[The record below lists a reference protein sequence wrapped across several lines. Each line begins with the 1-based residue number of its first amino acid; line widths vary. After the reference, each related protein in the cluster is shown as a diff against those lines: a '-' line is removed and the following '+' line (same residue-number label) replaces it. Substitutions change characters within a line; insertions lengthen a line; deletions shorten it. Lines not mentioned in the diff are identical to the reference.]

1 MTTLILS
8 DWNAP
13 PKTVSEA
20 AKWLGV
26 DEHKIYDAINAHEL
40 PAYKPNGNTRGSPFV
55 VWSPPAMLGL
65 LRNIVANFRILKCL
79 FL

>member
-40 PAYKPNGNTRGSPFV
+40 PAHKPNGNTRGWRVFEND
-55 VWSPPAMLGL
+55 L
-65 LRNIVANFRILKCL
+65 VAWLKSDE
-79 FL
+79 

>member
-1 MTTLILS
+1 MADYILS

-20 AKWLGV
+20 ARWLKV

-40 PAYKPNGNTRGSPFV
+40 PRLQAERQHARLARLRGRPR
-55 VWSPPAMLGL
+55 G
-65 LRNIVANFRILKCL
+65 VAQGQVTTTYDNSLTTL
-79 FL
+79 